1 MSNQKWYTI
10 FKVAELKQQFHVV
23 VALVIARGE
32 PKVRA
37 TKYVARQVAALL
49 GYAKS
54 TVTERSSRLVRRRS
68 ASRTALDREAVTELI
83 RLTDNLLRQYGR
95 DVEGDDS
102 VTRCFATDEF
112 LVATYTV
119 EPGLALYQIS
129 QHADGEN
136 VSQVFV
142 ATWHCTSG
150 TPDLRLYRDGP
161 WRRRFRS
168 FADDSLEP
176 APPRLL
182 H

>member
-1 MSNQKWYTI
+1 MQ
-10 FKVAELKQQFHVV
+10 
-23 VALVIARGE
+23 G
-32 PKVRA
+32 

-54 TVTERSSRLVRRRS
+54 TVIERSRRLVRQSS
-68 ASRTALDREAVTELI
+68 ASRTALDRDVTELI
-83 RLTDNLLRQYGR
+83 GLTDALLWQYGR
-95 DVEGDDS
+95 DIEQVDRT
-102 VTRCFATDEF
+102 TRCFATDEF
-112 LVATYTV
+112 IVATYIV

-129 QHADGEN
+129 QHDHGEN

-142 ATWHCTSG
+142 ATWHCASG

-168 FADDSLEP
+168 FADDSLDP
-176 APPRLL
+176 APARVL

>member
-1 MSNQKWYTI
+1 M
-10 FKVAELKQQFHVV
+10 
-23 VALVIARGE
+23 RG
-32 PKVRA
+32 
-37 TKYVARQVAALL
+37 TKYVAHQIAASL

-54 TVTERSSRLVRRRS
+54 TVIDS

-83 RLTDNLLRQYGR
+83 RLTDNLLQQYGR
-95 DVEGDDS
+95 DVEEDDRA
-102 VTRCFATDEF
+102 TRCFATDEF

-129 QHADGEN
+129 QHVHGEN
-136 VSQVFV
+136 LSQVFV

-161 WRRRFRS
+161 WRGRFRS
-168 FADDSLEP
+168 FADDSL

>member
-1 MSNQKWYTI
+1 M
-10 FKVAELKQQFHVV
+10 
-23 VALVIARGE
+23 
-32 PKVRA
+32 RA
-37 TKYVARQVAALL
+37 TKHVARRVAARL
-49 GYAKS
+49 
-54 TVTERSSRLVRRRS
+54 VERSRRLVRRRS

-102 VTRCFATDEF
+102 VIRCFATDEF

-129 QHADGEN
+129 QHADGEKI
-136 VSQVFV
+136 SQVFV
-142 ATWHCTSG
+142 ATWHGASG

-161 WRRRFRS
+161 WRRQFQS
-168 FADDSLEP
+168 FADDSLNS
-176 APPRLL
+176 APPRLR

>member
-1 MSNQKWYTI
+1 M
-10 FKVAELKQQFHVV
+10 L
-23 VALVIARGE
+23 
-32 PKVRA
+32 RA
-37 TKYVARQVAALL
+37 NYIARQVAALFD
-49 GYAKS
+49 YAKS
-54 TVTERSSRLVRRRS
+54 AVIEQSRRLVKGQNS
-68 ASRTALDREAVTELI
+68 ASRTALGREAVTELI

>member
-1 MSNQKWYTI
+1 MQ
-10 FKVAELKQQFHVV
+10 
-23 VALVIARGE
+23 G
-32 PKVRA
+32 
-37 TKYVARQVAALL
+37 TKYVARRVAALL

-54 TVTERSSRLVRRRS
+54 TVIERTRRLVRRHS
-68 ASRTALDREAVTELI
+68 ASRTALDREAVAELI
-83 RLTDNLLRQYGR
+83 RLADNLLRQYGR
-95 DVEGDDS
+95 DVEEDDR

-129 QHADGEN
+129 QHAHGES

-176 APPRLL
+176 APPRFL